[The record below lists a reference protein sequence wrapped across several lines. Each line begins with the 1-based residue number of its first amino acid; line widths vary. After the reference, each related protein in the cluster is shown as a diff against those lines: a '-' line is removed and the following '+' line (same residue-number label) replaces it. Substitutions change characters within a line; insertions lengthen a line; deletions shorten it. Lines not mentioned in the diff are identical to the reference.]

1 VIAAAPG
8 GTDAYSFRT
17 AAGVEID
24 LLLKLPGHRNP
35 GRTRSGAASPKLE
48 RGFHLACDT
57 DRRRVVYDEIERFP
71 LDRSGTLGN
80 RFRRRVLT
88 YTTRSNALP
97 INDRPQQ
104 RCVSACP
111 CKTRCLTGVAEGI

>member
-8 GTDAYSFRT
+8 GTDAYAFRT

-35 GRTRSGAASPKLE
+35 GRSRSGAASPKLE

-57 DRRRVVYDEIERFP
+57 DRRRVVYGVIERFP
-71 LDRSGTLGN
+71 PLGDGADVGSGVTH
-80 RFRRRVLT
+80 
-88 YTTRSNALP
+88 ALAA
-97 INDRPQQ
+97 
-104 RCVSACP
+104 VFFAVM
-111 CKTRCLTGVAEGI
+111 LLFGVAEGI

>member
-1 VIAAAPG
+1 MIATAPG

-35 GRTRSGAASPKLE
+35 GRSRSGVASPKLE

-57 DRRRVVYDEIERFP
+57 DRRRVVYGGIERFP
-71 LDRSGTLGN
+71 LGDGADVGSGVTH
-80 RFRRRVLT
+80 
-88 YTTRSNALP
+88 ALAAVFFAVMLLFVYGSFHA
-97 INDRPQQ
+97 IRIDAAG
-104 RCVSACP
+104 S
-111 CKTRCLTGVAEGI
+111 EG